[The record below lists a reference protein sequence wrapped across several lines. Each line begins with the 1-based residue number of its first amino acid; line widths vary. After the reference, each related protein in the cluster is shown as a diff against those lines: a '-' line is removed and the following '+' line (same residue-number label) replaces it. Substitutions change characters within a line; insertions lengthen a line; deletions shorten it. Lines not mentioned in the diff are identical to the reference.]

1 MTGEAIVFYVLA
13 AVTLASGVVVV
24 TSGNIVH
31 SAAALVPGFLGVTGL
46 YILLNAEFVAGIQ
59 VLIYAGAITVLILFA
74 IMLTEGGTGLGSRQR
89 NEQVVLG
96 TAVAAAMAVLLIA
109 IATRTGWTPG
119 LPPEG
124 SGTLPT
130 YTPGAIGQ
138 SFLRQNILVFEGTS
152 VVLLIS
158 LMGAIMI
165 ARRED

>member
-1 MTGEAIVFYVLA
+1 VTGEAIVFYLLA

-31 SAAALVPGFLGVTGL
+31 SAAALVPAFLGVTGL

-74 IMLTEGGTGLGSRQR
+74 IMLTEGGTGLGTRQR

-109 IATRTGWTPG
+109 VSTRTGW
-119 LPPEG
+119 LPSG
-124 SGTLPT
+124 SGTLPS

-158 LMGAIMI
+158 LMGAILI

>member
-1 MTGEAIVFYVLA
+1 VSGEAIAFYVLA
-13 AVTLASGVVVV
+13 AVTLGSGLVVV
-24 TSGNIVH
+24 TSKNMVH
-31 SAAALVPGFLGVTGL
+31 SAAALVPAFLGATGL

-89 NEQVVLG
+89 NEQVVVG

-109 IATRTGWTPG
+109 VSVHTGWTAGP
-119 LPPEG
+119 
-124 SGTLPT
+124 GTLPT

-158 LMGAIMI
+158 LMGAILI

>member
-1 MTGEAIVFYVLA
+1 MSGEAIAFYVLA
-13 AVTLASGVVVV
+13 AVTLGSGLVVV
-24 TSGNIVH
+24 TSKNMVH
-31 SAAALVPGFLGVTGL
+31 SAAALVPAFLGATGL

-89 NEQVVLG
+89 NEQAVVG
-96 TAVAAAMAVLLIA
+96 TAVAAAMAALLIVV
-109 IATRTGWTPG
+109 ATRTGWTA
-119 LPPEG
+119 G
-124 SGTLPT
+124 SGTLPP

-158 LMGAIMI
+158 LMGAILI